1 MEMATDKLPG
11 KWSILGMRL
20 RLGLELGFFSLLI
33 HLLWFLVTVVRW
45 LFVPLVLLLQ
55 LLFMV
60 PFARTM
66 KIPVTRS
73 SFRRVE
79 EPEVP
84 DDAWIYFRETASLLG
99 LIGFRPGHFV
109 RLSGIFDN
117 QTTYGMPLT
126 NTQTRVGMGVNYIA
140 ISDKKGRVV
149 DNRRAVELTAECG
162 PDRMVDFTN
171 SEELE
176 PFMPASRTRIRLPY
190 HSELDLLRLFSDY
203 TENSGCTLSDTT
215 LTRLQDEP
223 DTVLWDEFRNG
234 MEEVSR
240 DGYLVMSP
248 GNEVMRLTWKGAL
261 RAGVLAQWPLSV
273 PVGRLEKREIDHLLS
288 AAGVSREDEGADIAG
303 FLDPLPVAGLD
314 TDRVASL
321 CAIVEQLV
329 RRYAEGLRLAS
340 ITYNYS
346 GFAATTPPVNILY
359 TWVLHEACEMRELE
373 RHVELMLEIDT
384 TSGAINWLTAD
395 DGHYAPGEYPD
406 DLDDPQPLS
415 APVTTLLT
423 LQGVLALT
431 EPKVMQY
438 SAECANDTLT
448 VLEVEGRS
456 IWQRTTLFGNGEL
469 VVTDLDAV
477 SGEILRS
484 EKEY

>member
-1 MEMATDKLPG
+1 MTETATGKLPG
-11 KWSILGMRL
+11 KWSILGLRL

-33 HLLWFLVTVVRW
+33 YLLWFLVTVVRW
-45 LFVPLVLLLQ
+45 LFAPLVLLLQ
-55 LLFMV
+55 LLIMV
-60 PFARTM
+60 PLSRTM

-73 SFRRVE
+73 SFQRVD

-99 LIGFRPGHFV
+99 LIGFRAGPFV

-117 QTTYGMPLT
+117 QTTYGIPLT
-126 NTQTRVGMGVNYIA
+126 NTQTRIGMGVNYNA

-162 PDRMVDFTN
+162 QGRMVDFTN
-171 SEELE
+171 SEDLE

-190 HSELDLLRLFSDY
+190 HTELDLLRLFSGY

-223 DTVLWDEFRNG
+223 DAVLWDEFRNG
-234 MEEVSR
+234 LEEAAR

-248 GNEVMRLTWKGAL
+248 GDEVMHLTWKGAL
-261 RAGVLAQWPLSV
+261 RAALLAQWPLSV
-273 PVGRLEKREIDHLLS
+273 PVGRLEAHEIDRLLS
-288 AAGVSREDEGADIAG
+288 AAGVSREDAGAEIAG

-321 CAIVEQLV
+321 CAIVDPLV
-329 RRYAEGLRLAS
+329 RRYAAGLRLAS
-340 ITYNYS
+340 IAYNYS
-346 GFAATTPPVNILY
+346 GFAAATPPVTILCAY
-359 TWVLHEACEMRELE
+359 VLYEACETRELE
-373 RHVELMLEIDT
+373 RHVELMLEIDPA
-384 TSGAINWLTAD
+384 SGAIKWLTAD

-415 APVTTLLT
+415 APVTSLLT
-423 LQGVLALT
+423 LKEVIALA
-431 EPKVMQY
+431 EPQVM
-438 SAECANDTLT
+438 ECGGECENDTLT
-448 VLEVEGRS
+448 VFEVEGRS

-484 EKEY
+484 EKQ